1 MGLLSNCS
9 LNKLVG
15 VYLMT
20 CIKSRVLE
28 VKVGEK
34 TRRHCTPGGKQA

>member
-1 MGLLSNCS
+1 MGLLSICS

-28 VKVGEK
+28 VKFGEK
-34 TRRHCTPGGKQA
+34 AMRHGKQA